1 MDTAAFYFS
10 FSRSHDLLLAQEVRN
25 MKQYLFGSISIA
37 LVLLGAYYLANDQVF
52 NSILHDQF
60 PALILF
66 FFLQSLV
73 VAWLIDLAEKTNW
86 ESPIYALGTITFR
99 FLTSLFFIAVLFV
112 SKLADMKTLMAQF
125 LVVYLIYLV
134 FELYTVLSNL
144 RRN

>member
-1 MDTAAFYFS
+1 
-10 FSRSHDLLLAQEVRN
+10 

-37 LVLLGAYYLANDQVF
+37 LALLGAYYLANDQVF

-125 LVVYLIYLV
+125 LVVYLVYLV